1 MAQSAGPPIDWGL
14 NVKRDLRTYAKRT
27 NVQLAAGAFVLLFI
41 IGLGL
46 IWLLYGKGAAL
57 IGFLCLLGALVP
69 IALILLALFGM
80 DWIVKHANSK

>member
-1 MAQSAGPPIDWGL
+1 M
-14 NVKRDLRTYAKRT
+14 KRDLRNYAKRT
-27 NVQLAAGAFVLLFI
+27 NIQLAVGAFVLLFI

-69 IALILLALFGM
+69 IAYFAGIIWHGLDCKACEFQM
-80 DWIVKHANSK
+80 MPN

>member
-1 MAQSAGPPIDWGL
+1 M
-14 NVKRDLRTYAKRT
+14 KRDLRNYAKRT
-27 NVQLAAGAFVLLFI
+27 NIQLAVGAFALLFI

-46 IWLLYGKGAAL
+46 IWLIYGKGGAL

-69 IALILLALFGM
+69 IVLIFLALFGM